1 MSGTGS
7 EFETLLEKQFAGT
20 TTELERAALDTM
32 LRTDAALRR
41 EYSGQARL
49 HALLLWR
56 AGKMEG
62 GTGAQNTGGD
72 RIVELPIPRASH
84 SRRWLAMAAMFAVLC
99 GLAALWLWNSASS
112 TGDTWIAIE
121 LAEEARWSDG
131 SPVEAGQKIRRDTF
145 AFAKGRVRFT
155 TASGAMVNVTAPARL
170 HVVNA
175 MLIRV
180 LAGRV
185 TADVPER
192 AHGFAIETAQAR
204 IVDLGTRFGVEAA
217 ADGHTDVVVFEGKV
231 DVTPTDEPETK
242 RLVQGEGV
250 RLEKGQPA
258 GRVENIHTGEKP
270 GEWSAEKADGLIR
283 RVHDSLGA
291 GDSAKFY
298 EILPGALKDG
308 TRAYVDR
315 PHEWRGL
322 GADGLAELLR
332 GADLIRTFND
342 DKRETVM
349 RITVEVARPA
359 TLYIFINKTPPHWV
373 ARAGFTNTG
382 MNIRLDESVANR
394 QSGAGAGIER
404 TFSVWKLDVAVPG
417 SVVLG
422 PAREG
427 PAGAKAMYGIAA
439 KPLKP

>member
-1 MSGTGS
+1 MSEDGNG
-7 EFETLLEKQFAGT
+7 FETLLDRQLAGT
-20 TTELERAALDTM
+20 ATETDRAALNTM
-32 LRTDAALRR
+32 LRLDAALRR
-41 EYSGQARL
+41 EYSAQMRL

-56 AGKMEG
+56 AGKVESPQS
-62 GTGAQNTGGD
+62 AQRETED
-72 RIVELPIPRASH
+72 RIVEFTPPRVSH
-84 SRRWLAMAAMFAVLC
+84 SHRWLALAAVLAVLC
-99 GLAALWLWNSASS
+99 GVAALWHWKSAPSH
-112 TGDTWIAIE
+112 GDTTLAIE
-121 LAEEARWSDG
+121 QAEDARWSDG
-131 SPVEAGQKIRRDTF
+131 SPAQAGQKIKADTLDL
-145 AFAKGRVRFT
+145 ATGRVRFT
-155 TASGAMVNVTAPARL
+155 TSAGAIVNVAAPARFR
-170 HVVNA
+170 VVNA

-180 LAGRV
+180 LNGRV

-217 ADGHTDVVVFEGKV
+217 ADGRTDVVVFEGKV

-258 GRVENIHTGEKP
+258 GRVENIHSGEKP
-270 GEWSAEKADGLIR
+270 GDWSSKKADGLIR

-298 EILPGALKDG
+298 EILPGALKDS

-315 PHEWRGL
+315 THEWRGL
-322 GADGLAELLR
+322 GADGLPELLR
-332 GADLIRTFND
+332 GADLVRTFND

-349 RITVEVARPA
+349 RITVEVAQPA
-359 TLYIFINKTPPHWV
+359 TLYIFINKTPPQWV

-394 QSGAGAGIER
+394 QSGAGAGTER
-404 TFSVWKLDVAVPG
+404 TFSVWKLDVAAPG

-427 PAGAKAMYGIAA
+427 PTGAKAMYGIAA

>member
-1 MSGTGS
+1 MNEDGKD
-7 EFETLLEKQFAGT
+7 FEALLDRQLAGT
-20 TTELERAALDTM
+20 ATDADRALLNTM
-32 LRTDAALRR
+32 VRSDAALRR
-41 EYSGQARL
+41 EYSAQMRL
-49 HALLLWR
+49 HALLRWR
-56 AGKMEG
+56 AGQAEAPQ
-62 GTGAQNTGGD
+62 GTQPGTEN
-72 RIVELPIPRASH
+72 RIIEFTVPRVSH
-84 SRRWLAMAAMFAVLC
+84 SQRWLALAAVLAVLL
-99 GLAALWLWNSASS
+99 GVAALWHWNSAPSQ
-112 TGDTWIAIE
+112 GDTTLAIE
-121 LAEEARWSDG
+121 QAEDARWSDG
-131 SPVEAGQKIRRDTF
+131 SAAQAGQKIKTDTLDL
-145 AFAKGRVRFT
+145 ATGRVRFT
-155 TASGAMVNVTAPARL
+155 TAAGAVVNVTAPARL
-170 HVVNA
+170 RVVNA

-180 LAGRV
+180 LSGRV

-217 ADGHTDVVVFEGKV
+217 ADGRTDVVVFEGKV

-258 GRVENIHTGEKP
+258 GRVENIHTGAKP
-270 GEWSAEKADGLIR
+270 GDWSARKADGIIR
-283 RVHDSLGA
+283 RVNDSLGA

-315 PHEWRGL
+315 THEWRGL
-322 GADGLAELLR
+322 GADGLPELLR
-332 GADLIRTFND
+332 GADLVRTFND

-349 RITVEVARPA
+349 RITVEVAQPA
-359 TLYIFINKTPPHWV
+359 TLYIFINKTPPLWV

-404 TFSVWKLDVAVPG
+404 TFSVWKLDVSAPG

-427 PAGAKAMYGIAA
+427 PTGAKAMYGIAA